1 MAASKVVWKMACQ
14 HDVIGSHAF
23 DLSTKRSKDANAE
36 KSQEVQQNLLIMGG
50 GKFAENDGD
59 AEEFLIKR

>member
-1 MAASKVVWKMACQ
+1 MAASKVVWKMACE

-23 DLSTKRSKDANAE
+23 DLSKKPKEANAE
-36 KSQEVQQNLLIMGG
+36 VVQKVQRNLMIMGG

>member
-1 MAASKVVWKMACQ
+1 MATPKEKWKMACK

-23 DLSTKRSKDANAE
+23 DLSKKPKEANAE
-36 KSQEVQQNLLIMGG
+36 KSQEVQHNLLIMGG
-50 GKFAENDGD
+50 GKYVENDGD

>member
-1 MAASKVVWKMACQ
+1 MAASKVVWKMACK
-14 HDVIGSHAF
+14 HDVIGSHEF
-23 DLSTKRSKDANAE
+23 DLSKKPKEANTE
-36 KSQEVQQNLLIMGG
+36 VVQKVQQNLMIMGG

>member
-1 MAASKVVWKMACQ
+1 MACK

-23 DLSTKRSKDANAE
+23 DLSKRSKEANAE